1 MPVTSKEIRIARRI
15 AKRTRVFAACARCKA
30 SKVKCNDYRPCNKC
44 AENFNSCNEPIARG
58 SETTNLIVK
67 AARAFN
73 DDTVMNSVHF
83 DNVMSR
89 PLVPNS
95 QFSKITDED
104 RSRRGPVPTTML
116 GYKNS
121 MLDSQF
127 PMLNVL
133 AQTAPQQFLPSGPTQ
148 HPCITAAKPLRLLQ
162 PAPHRANNFEP
173 ATATS
178 STLSM
183 ALPPP
188 RPDARA
194 ASRRPRPSPGHV
206 GRCVAAHAGRR
217 APPSVLKAAVW
228 L

>member
-133 AQTAPQQFLPSGPTQ
+133 AQTAPQQFLPSGPTL
-148 HPCITAAKPLRLLQ
+148 A
-162 PAPHRANNFEP
+162 
-173 ATATS
+173 S
-178 STLSM
+178 
-183 ALPPP
+183 LPPNHCAFYNQLLTAQTTLNQP
-188 RPDARA
+188 RLRPPLSPWPCPPPGQMPALHPDVLGLLLGMSGAVSQPMPA
-194 ASRRPRPSPGHV
+194 AALLPRF
-206 GRCVAAHAGRR
+206 
-217 APPSVLKAAVW
+217 
-228 L
+228 